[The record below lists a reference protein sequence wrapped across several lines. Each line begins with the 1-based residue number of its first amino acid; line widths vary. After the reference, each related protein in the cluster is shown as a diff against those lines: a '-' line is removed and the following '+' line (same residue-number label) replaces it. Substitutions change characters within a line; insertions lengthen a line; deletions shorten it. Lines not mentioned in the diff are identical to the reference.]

1 MSPTISWLSSPSTI
15 STTFI
20 TRSSVT
26 RMPWRNSLAMPMRF
40 SRSPI
45 CGPPPCTTTGFMP
58 TSFSITTSRAKPAF
72 RTGSVIA
79 LPPYLMTMTLSWK
92 RWM

>member
-1 MSPTISWLSSPSTI
+1 
-15 STTFI
+15 
-20 TRSSVT
+20 
-26 RMPWRNSLAMPMRF
+26 MPIFF

-45 CGPPPCTTTGFMP
+45 CGPPPWTITGFMP

-72 RTGSVIA
+72 SAGSVIA
-79 LPPYLMTMTLSWK
+79 LPPYLMMMVLSWK